1 MSALRALRGDGVPDD
16 PDIMYG
22 SIYAAPDATETVVG
36 LQEKLLHML
45 NLLQAADAKPTTQ
58 AREAVAALLR
68 TLAALEARW
77 AALR

>member
-1 MSALRALRGDGVPDD
+1 
-16 PDIMYG
+16 
-22 SIYAAPDATETVVG
+22 VVG

-58 AREAVAALLR
+58 ARDAVAALQA
-68 TLAALEARW
+68 TLAVLETRW